1 MHAAL
6 VDLSTL
12 QFCLTVLVQLQ
23 PIHVSQLIAH
33 NMPCFHKVCKFFKS
47 YCFFRIIDQWL
58 KYYKS
63 EQHWLKGGTIFES
76 NFILYACSLTTT
88 YSTTWICLGVSDVS
102 GQWFWKILITIVFSS
117 LERQTPTYSCHN
129 LCIVLYFFE
138 AGTSGTIKLGK
149 ETVRILQFKMS
160 KFKWINKILKPFK
173 NQILCHF
180 ILSVKIKLIQLN
192 FKKKI
197 YRNLCLL
204 FYTMNDSKQ

>member
-1 MHAAL
+1 MHN
-6 VDLSTL
+6 T
-12 QFCLTVLVQLQ
+12 
-23 PIHVSQLIAH
+23 
-33 NMPCFHKVCKFFKS
+33 PCFYKVCKFFKS

-76 NFILYACSLTTT
+76 NFILYACSLTTI
-88 YSTTWICLGVSDVS
+88 YSTTWICLRVSDVS
-102 GQWFWKILITIVFSS
+102 GQWFWKILKIIVFSS

-149 ETVRILQFKMS
+149 ETVRNLQFKMS
-160 KFKWINKILKPFK
+160 KVKWINKILKPFK

-192 FKKKI
+192 FKKEI

-204 FYTMNDSKQ
+204 FYTMNDPKQ